1 MIKIGIALFLAA
13 LFGIALEK
21 QREAQNA
28 AEAEAA
34 KEAAK
39 DQSHTG
45 GKA

>member
-1 MIKIGIALFLAA
+1 MITIGIALFLAA
-13 LFGIALEK
+13 LVSIAFEQ